1 MGKSKRLPNDIVL
14 TALQLVRGQARRK
27 VEYKRQVDDIIMRSG
42 TNFVDTKTLSGTPVR
57 VYLPHA
63 GGNTSD
69 TTADKAAAI
78 QQLEQQQDV
87 KIMRAIDAAA
97 DEIGADIQSA
107 TVRAA
112 LQKAIALNCNDCR
125 IWTFERLNLPG
136 ISRREFYRRRRKYL
150 ENVAQRVGLG

>member
-14 TALQLVRGQARRK
+14 AALQLVRGQARRRA
-27 VEYKRQVDDIIMRSG
+27 EYKRQVDDIIMRSG

-78 QQLEQQQDV
+78 QQLEQQRDV
-87 KIMRAIDAAA
+87 QIMRAIDAAA
-97 DEIGADIQSA
+97 DEIGADVPNSEVQE
-107 TVRAA
+107 A
-112 LQKAIALNCNDCR
+112 LKKAVMLNCSDCR
-125 IWTFERLNLPG
+125 AWTYERLSVPG
-136 ISRREFYRRRRKYL
+136 ISRAEFYRLRRKFL
-150 ENVAQRVGLG
+150 ENVAQQVGLD

>member
-1 MGKSKRLPNDIVL
+1 MPNDIVL
-14 TALQLVRGQARRK
+14 AALKLVRGQARRK
-27 VEYKRQVDDIIMRSG
+27 AEYKRQVDDIIMRSG
-42 TNFVDTKTLSGTPVR
+42 TNFVDTNTISGTPVR

-78 QQLEQQQDV
+78 QQLEQQRDV
-87 KIMRAIDAAA
+87 QIMRAIDAAA

-112 LQKAIALNCNDCR
+112 L
-125 IWTFERLNLPG
+125 
-136 ISRREFYRRRRKYL
+136 
-150 ENVAQRVGLG
+150 